1 MRLPVWVRF
10 EEQLLELHREVSNA
24 TLIPQTDSW
33 WTGTN
38 VEGKVRQVLSW
49 CGGFPEYRR
58 LCDEE
63 AAGGYQGFI
72 LRAHSDQ
79 GQTPIDEPHHH

>member
-1 MRLPVWVRF
+1 M
-10 EEQLLELHREVSNA
+10 
-24 TLIPQTDSW
+24 
-33 WTGTN
+33 
-38 VEGKVRQVLSW
+38 RQVLSW